1 MLISAFTN
9 KMSGTVTTYQVTL
22 KGKLSSC
29 DLVAPTSSICM
40 QVLLIT
46 YLQATETPECK
57 TIPCYVQLAKH
68 VAKLRTN
75 VKPFHAMCSLQN
87 MAKLSTKDHFM
98 LAQQP

>member
-1 MLISAFTN
+1 
-9 KMSGTVTTYQVTL
+9 MSGTVTTYQVTL
-22 KGKLSSC
+22 KDKLSSC
-29 DLVAPTSSICM
+29 DSVVPTSSICM

-75 VKPFHAMCSLQN
+75 VKPFHAMCRLQN

-98 LAQQP
+98 LPQQPLDLKYQ